1 MSRSIWL
8 IMYDLASQDEARYL
22 DWFHDIHIPEKLA
35 RPGYN
40 WAAHYE
46 LLSVDGE
53 RCLVNG
59 SSATGG
65 SRGFAAFFGGTDT
78 RTFLSP
84 SSAQIKPNQP
94 PLTREM
100 MAYRI
105 GSESLIAAEEWR
117 VENPNIAEPGYQVLE
132 IVTCDT
138 GGHDEDYGAWSI
150 QMLCPH
156 LLSLSGFEVLAK
168 MLSTTSAAKHV
179 TVASFRSLTD
189 VEAHRRQAPSDA
201 WSMRVRDYQVNG
213 HRLPMLGRCIWPQI
227 RGHQR
232 KQ

>member
-8 IMYDLASQDEARYL
+8 IMYDLASQDAAQYL

-35 RPGYN
+35 RPGYT

-53 RCLVNG
+53 PALANG
-59 SSATGG
+59 SSAAAG

-78 RTFLSP
+78 RTFLNPSP
-84 SSAQIKPNQP
+84 AQIKPNQP

-117 VENPNIAEPGYQVLE
+117 VENPKIAEPRFEFLE
-132 IVTCDT
+132 IVTCDS

-150 QMLCPH
+150 QTLCPH
-156 LLSLSGFEVLAK
+156 LLSSSGFEVVAK
-168 MLSTTSAAKHV
+168 MLSTTTAAKHV
-179 TVASFRSLTD
+179 TVASFQSLND
-189 VEAHRRQAPSDA
+189 LQSHRRHAPSDE
-201 WSMRVRDYQVNG
+201 WSARVRGYQAHGN
-213 HRLPMLGRCIWPQI
+213 RLPMLGRRIWPQV
-227 RGHQR
+227 
-232 KQ
+232 